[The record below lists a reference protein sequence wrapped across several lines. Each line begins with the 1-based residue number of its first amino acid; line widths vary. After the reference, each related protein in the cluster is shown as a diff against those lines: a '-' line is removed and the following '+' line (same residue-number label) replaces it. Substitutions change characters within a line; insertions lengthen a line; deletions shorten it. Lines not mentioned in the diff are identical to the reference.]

1 MEHLNNFCSRNNV
14 IIDNDSIKEV
24 LAKRFNLARISMS
37 PETLIVSGKSLHI
50 SKTDAFK
57 ENMELLVQVINKA
70 AFYNREP

>member
-1 MEHLNNFCSRNNV
+1 MEHLNNFCDRNNV
-14 IIDNDSIKEV
+14 VMVNDSIKEV
-24 LAKRFNLARISMS
+24 LAKRFNLARIDMS